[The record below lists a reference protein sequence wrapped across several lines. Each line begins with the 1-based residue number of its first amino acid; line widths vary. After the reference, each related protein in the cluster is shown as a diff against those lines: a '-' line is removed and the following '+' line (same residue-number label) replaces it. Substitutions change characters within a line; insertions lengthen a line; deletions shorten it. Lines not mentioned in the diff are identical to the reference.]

1 MPSPALILWA
11 DSSRNAFASGWQSN
25 LDASEII
32 LRQGDSIGV
41 ELHWVRRTSSLA
53 AVMEEV
59 NWPVSANITMAVGR
73 LDKEPTSGSFTIT
86 YDGDTTSALNYNAT
100 ATQLQTA
107 LNDLDSIASDGGVTV
122 TKTATSYRVLWNT
135 AGVPSGTLAVGS
147 NDLTPTSSI
156 GIGVART
163 GAVGVRHLVQLH
175 IKQAPV
181 AVCTSWANQDATS
194 VTITQVHAPA
204 YSGDFR
210 IWRMV
215 LAPSPKSGS
224 FRISKT
230 INGVTTWTAPISYT
244 PTGEQISAA
253 LSDEDNGIFVSCSQ
267 VTMTEFE
274 ILQPQVT
281 GDVSDNITALAADGS
296 GLFSYQA
303 KYGVLN
309 LNTLD
314 LELMLN
320 GAASAQ
326 ATLEIEVEVDGTR
339 ETLVQKSVTVTN
351 DLIDTDSYTLT
362 TWGEVI
368 PADSVVRYDTSQA
381 LTTPQKTQAR
391 TNIAALGATDLT
403 AYATKDTE
411 LETRLG
417 IVETTLTNNVKAAIS
432 GATSPSSTNVFS
444 TATDLAGKANT
455 SHTHTIA
462 NVTSLQTT
470 LDGKASTTHTHTI
483 ANVTGLEDALD
494 DLDDNKADTV
504 HSHLQSDVSGLTS
517 DLSDITTDITTL
529 QGTAPTTNEK
539 AAMTSAGSPTA
550 SNPFMVKSDLASQAN
565 GSGFTTNTFDT
576 VYYPYEITVTIGGV
590 QYAIP
595 ARIV

>member
-25 LDASEII
+25 LDASDIV

-41 ELHWVRRTSSLA
+41 ALHWVRRTSSIA
-53 AVMEEV
+53 AVMDEV
-59 NWPVSANITMAVGR
+59 TWPVSANITMALGR
-73 LDKEPTSGSFTIT
+73 LDKEPTSGTFTIT

-100 ATQLQTA
+100 ALQVETA
-107 LNDLDSIASDGGVTV
+107 LNNLDGIATDGGVTV
-122 TKTATSYRVLWNT
+122 TKTTTSYRVLWNT

-156 GIGVART
+156 GVAVART

-181 AVCTSWANQDATS
+181 AVCTSWDNQDAP
-194 VTITQVHAPA
+194 TITITEVHTPA
-204 YSGDFR
+204 YSGDYR

-215 LAPSPKSGS
+215 ISPMPKGGS
-224 FRISKT
+224 FRLSKT
-230 INGVTTWTAPISYT
+230 INSAVTWTTPIPYAPS
-244 PTGEQISAA
+244 GAQIEVA
-253 LSDEDNGIFVSCSQ
+253 LSSGDVVVACTQ
-267 VTMTEFE
+267 VGNSEFE
-274 ILQPQVT
+274 ILQAQTT
-281 GDVSDNITALAADGS
+281 GAATINITALAADDS
-296 GLFSYQA
+296 GLIAYQA

-320 GAASAQ
+320 GATTAQ

-339 ETLVQKSVTVTN
+339 ETIVQKSVNVMN

-381 LTTPQKTQAR
+381 LTTPQKSQAR
-391 TNIAALGATDLT
+391 TNILALGAADLT

-411 LETRLG
+411 LEGRLG
-417 IVETTLTNNVKAAIS
+417 TLETTLTTNVKAALS
-432 GATSPSSTNVFS
+432 GAASPASGNVFS

-470 LDGKASTTHTHTI
+470 LDGKASTSHTHTI
-483 ANVTGLEDALD
+483 ANVTGLQDALD
-494 DLDDNKADTV
+494 DLDDNKADTA

-529 QGTAPTTNEK
+529 QGTAPTTDQK

-550 SNPFMVKSDLASQAN
+550 SNPFMVKSDLATIAN
-565 GSGFTTNTFDT
+565 GSGFTTNTFNT
-576 VYYPYEITVTIGGV
+576 VYYPYEITVTIAGV

-595 ARIV
+595 ARTI